1 MLEKLEQRSRELL
14 LGGGLR
20 WQGPVVEGYVR
31 RLRDAH
37 THESAEELSVR
48 AERHYLALVTASGTT
63 VGLISAVPG
72 VGTVIGLLAS
82 GVEAV
87 FFLEVS
93 AGFAVA
99 NADLRG
105 AEIVDSRAR
114 RDLVFA
120 VVLGESGAELGER
133 DVRGTARDWPG
144 WVANR
149 IPGLRNMDDSFVKRF
164 IVRFAAKR
172 AVLVFGRAL
181 PVGLGAVIGGVGN
194 LALGRAVVARAHHAV
209 GSVPDAESAR
219 PIPAGEPTGEGL

>member
-1 MLEKLEQRSRELL
+1 MLDKLEQRSRELL

-20 WQGPVVEGYVR
+20 WQGPVVDRYLR
-31 RLRDAH
+31 HLRDAH
-37 THESAEELSVR
+37 THESGEELSVR
-48 AERHYLALVTASGTT
+48 AERHYLELVTASGIT

-93 AGFAVA
+93 SGFAVA

-105 AEIVDSRAR
+105 KEIADSRAR

-120 VVLGESGAELGER
+120 VVLGESGAELAER
-133 DVRGTARDWPG
+133 DVRGSARDWPG

-149 IPGLRNMDDSFVKRF
+149 IPGLRNMDDSFAKRF
-164 IVRFAAKR
+164 IVQFAAKR

-194 LALGRAVVARAHHAV
+194 FALGRAVVARAHHAIGPV
-209 GSVPDAESAR
+209 TPVPDVASAED
-219 PIPAGEPTGEGL
+219 PINEGL

>member
-20 WQGPVVEGYVR
+20 WQEPVVDRYLR

-37 THESAEELSVR
+37 AHESDEELSAR
-48 AERHYLALVTASGTT
+48 AERHYLGLVTASGIT
-63 VGLISAVPG
+63 VGLISVVPG
-72 VGTVIGLLAS
+72 VGTVLGLLAS

-105 AEIVDSRAR
+105 REIADPRAR

-120 VVLGESGAELGER
+120 VVLGESGTEPAGR
-133 DVRGTARDWPG
+133 DVRGSARDWPG
-144 WVANR
+144 WVADR
-149 IPGLRNMDDSFVKRF
+149 IPGLRNLDDSFAKRF
-164 IVRFAAKR
+164 FVRFAAKR

-194 LALGRAVVARAHHAV
+194 LALGRAVVSRAQRSIAP
-209 GSVPDAESAR
+209 GPGTAGGDG
-219 PIPAGEPTGEGL
+219 AGEGRR